1 MMTALVM
8 MVSMVLTSLP
18 AVAQETTPDD
28 FDQIRTKWQHMA
40 MGGDY
45 DENDPRMQ
53 VLLQSINDVA
63 QDLLDR
69 INPDPTPD
77 WGDNDYLWTEYMLG
91 KRKSAYDDSN
101 NVQFSYRNLRNMAIA
116 YQTKGCDLYKN
127 EELKNEIFR
136 GLEYLYEYH
145 YYPAMYG
152 TGDHSGRYGNWFTW
166 QVGGPIYLSEA
177 TLLMYDEMDLETV
190 QKYATIAR
198 DGANTYSGGSGAITN
213 PNEGANGLWHNRVLM
228 LTAIMLKDGDMMQD
242 VSDAVPYYIQYV
254 KSGDGYYPDGTFA
267 FHGNFVYNGG
277 YGKEA
282 FSDISHFFLLLS
294 DSPWEIPLDKA
305 EAFYQIVRD
314 SYAPLMYK
322 GARPA
327 RAIGDSHFPLVHF
340 SSPSVHLF

>member
-1 MMTALVM
+1 MKRRWISMMTALVM

-145 YYPAMYG
+145 
-152 TGDHSGRYGNWFTW
+152 
-166 QVGGPIYLSEA
+166 
-177 TLLMYDEMDLETV
+177 
-190 QKYATIAR
+190 
-198 DGANTYSGGSGAITN
+198 
-213 PNEGANGLWHNRVLM
+213 
-228 LTAIMLKDGDMMQD
+228 
-242 VSDAVPYYIQYV
+242 
-254 KSGDGYYPDGTFA
+254 
-267 FHGNFVYNGG
+267 
-277 YGKEA
+277 
-282 FSDISHFFLLLS
+282 
-294 DSPWEIPLDKA
+294 
-305 EAFYQIVRD
+305 
-314 SYAPLMYK
+314 
-322 GARPA
+322 
-327 RAIGDSHFPLVHF
+327 
-340 SSPSVHLF
+340 